1 MIILLQLFMHK
12 ILLETHPCLYSHMR
26 PSGGKEKLALDLLMY
41 STLLSQSDRIYINY
55 KMMQFKAKEMIICS
69 PPFLVKVTTK

>member
-1 MIILLQLFMHK
+1 MVILLQLFMHK
-12 ILLETHPCLYSHMR
+12 ILLESIHSHMQ

-41 STLLSQSDRIYINY
+41 STLLSQSDRIYVNY

-69 PPFLVKVTTK
+69 PTFLVKVTTK

>member
-1 MIILLQLFMHK
+1 MVILLQLFMHK
-12 ILLETHPCLYSHMR
+12 ILLEFIHSHMQ

-41 STLLSQSDRIYINY
+41 STLLSQSDRIYVNH

-69 PPFLVKVTTK
+69 PVFLVKVTTK